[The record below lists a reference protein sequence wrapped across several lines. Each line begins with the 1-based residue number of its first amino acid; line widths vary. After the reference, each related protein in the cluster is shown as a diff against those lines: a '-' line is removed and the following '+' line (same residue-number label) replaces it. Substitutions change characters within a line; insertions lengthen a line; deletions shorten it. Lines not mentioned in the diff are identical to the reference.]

1 MSAKAKDWTKIELQ
15 TYILLM
21 CANADKKETKEELE
35 MILAKVGK
43 KTFDKM
49 EKIFHKDSEEKQFKR
64 IDRSIHQ
71 HNYSAKE
78 LGTFRREMYEIFFSD
93 CNFSLME
100 KRLDWTLDNIL
111 Y

>member
-1 MSAKAKDWTKIELQ
+1 MSTRENDWTKIELQ

-21 CANADKKETKEELE
+21 CANADKKETKEELQ
-35 MILAKVGK
+35 MISDKVGK

-49 EKIFHKDSEEKQFKR
+49 EKIFHKDSEENQFKKINR
-64 IDRSIHQ
+64 NIHQ
-71 HNYSAKE
+71 HNYSIKE
-78 LGTFRREMYEIFFSD
+78 LSAFRREMYEIFFSD